1 MKALCLLGLYRKKHL
16 IFQYRIPLKCLPP
29 CRSSSHFR
37 PGAGQWYWHLDNR
50 LLFSGVSLGKSV
62 FLLQRLHLLA
72 LRPSGVLW
80 VPVEVKTG
88 EGLIETKE
96 IMDIKANHS
105 NGPVTLC
112 PDLSLSLDIFNHIRD
127 TLGCGGPRWGVS
139 SQGLTCR
146 DMPIRC
152 PCFPWSLPVSLK
164 FVQTDDEACL
174 APRAQCYYIL
184 NTDNETSLLPVCR
197 DDWQH
202 VEWNKL
208 DCVQ

>member
-1 MKALCLLGLYRKKHL
+1 MVHVKALYLYRKKHL
-16 IFQYRIPLKCLPP
+16 IFKYRIPLKCLPP
-29 CRSSSHFR
+29 CCSSSHFR

-62 FLLQRLHLLA
+62 FLLQRLHLSA

-112 PDLSLSLDIFNHIRD
+112 PDLSLSLDMFIHIRD
-127 TLGCGGPRWGVS
+127 TLGCGGAQVRCLLSGFDLQRHAHQVPLFSLISASRFEICADRWWGLSCSQS
-139 SQGLTCR
+139 SMLLHIEHRQWDIHPSSLQRRLATCR
-146 DMPIRC
+146 M
-152 PCFPWSLPVSLK
+152 K
-164 FVQTDDEACL
+164 
-174 APRAQCYYIL
+174 
-184 NTDNETSLLPVCR
+184 
-197 DDWQH
+197 
-202 VEWNKL
+202 
-208 DCVQ
+208 